1 MSKGQQAEW
10 RAYMDREEWEEIEEK
25 KEYLKGYRKA
35 KQREQ
40 MLLEQIQKL
49 RLDTMMPSINND
61 GMPHGSGGES
71 DLSDY
76 MEKMEELNGKLK
88 AELEET
94 AKEYDKIYESLK
106 RMKNDDEREVL
117 TRYYLMK
124 EKWEDIAKKIGYS
137 RSGAFNIYD
146 RAIRNFKIL

>member
-1 MSKGQQAEW
+1 
-10 RAYMDREEWEEIEEK
+10 MDREKWEEIEEK

-40 MLLEQIQKL
+40 MLLEQIQQL

-76 MEKMEELNGKLK
+76 IEKYEELKE
-88 AELEET
+88 ELE
-94 AKEYDKIYESLK
+94 KERLAAVREYRKIYRNL
-106 RMKNDDEREVL
+106 RQMKDDDEREVL
-117 TRYYLMK
+117 TRYYLMR
-124 EKWEDIAKKIGYS
+124 EKWDEITKKIGYS
-137 RSGAFNIYD
+137 RSRMFDIYD
-146 RAIRNFKIL
+146 RALRNFQIL

>member
-1 MSKGQQAEW
+1 
-10 RAYMDREEWEEIEEK
+10 MDREEWEEIEEK

-40 MLLEQIQKL
+40 MLLEQIQQL

-61 GMPHGSGGES
+61 GMPHGSGGDN

-76 MEKMEELNGKLK
+76 LEKKE
-88 AELEET
+88 ELEEELK
-94 AKEYDKIYESLK
+94 KEQLAAVQTYQRIHRSLK
-106 RMKNDDEREVL
+106 QMEDSDEREVL

-124 EKWEDIAKKIGYS
+124 EKWEEIAKKIGYS
-137 RSGAFNIYD
+137 RSRTFDIYD
-146 RAIRNFKIL
+146 RALRNFQIL

>member
-1 MSKGQQAEW
+1 
-10 RAYMDREEWEEIEEK
+10 MDREEWEEIEEK

-40 MLLEQIQKL
+40 MLLEQIQQL

-76 MEKMEELNGKLK
+76 MEKYEELKEKLK
-88 AELEET
+88 KERLE
-94 AKEYDKIYESLK
+94 AVQKYQKIYRELK
-106 RMKNDDEREVL
+106 QMKDDDEREAL
-117 TRYYLMK
+117 TRYYLIR
-124 EKWEDIAKKIGYS
+124 ERWDDIPKKMGIS
-137 RSGAFNIYD
+137 RTKFYNIYD
-146 RAIRNFKIL
+146 SALKNFQIL